1 MKVLI
6 IIPAYNEAENIIG
19 VIENLRNNYS
29 MFDYVV
35 INDGSKDNTAK
46 ICRQNH
52 YNIVDL
58 SINLGLAGAFQTG
71 MKYALYHDYDYAIQ
85 YDGDGQHNPE
95 YIEGMVRHAEDA
107 GLDIVIG
114 SRFVSEKKPVNLRM
128 VGNSLIELCIYIT
141 TGKKIKDSTSGM
153 RLYSRRMINKL
164 ATSMNYGPEPDTV
177 AFLIRCGAKVEE
189 YQVHMNERTAGE
201 SYLNLSGSIK
211 YMFHMCSSILI
222 VQWFRKKGL

>member
-71 MKYALYHDYDYAIQ
+71 MKYALYHDYDYAIH
-85 YDGDGQHNPE
+85 YDGDGQHNP
-95 YIEGMVRHAEDA
+95 
-107 GLDIVIG
+107 
-114 SRFVSEKKPVNLRM
+114 
-128 VGNSLIELCIYIT
+128 
-141 TGKKIKDSTSGM
+141 
-153 RLYSRRMINKL
+153 
-164 ATSMNYGPEPDTV
+164 
-177 AFLIRCGAKVEE
+177 
-189 YQVHMNERTAGE
+189 
-201 SYLNLSGSIK
+201 
-211 YMFHMCSSILI
+211 
-222 VQWFRKKGL
+222 